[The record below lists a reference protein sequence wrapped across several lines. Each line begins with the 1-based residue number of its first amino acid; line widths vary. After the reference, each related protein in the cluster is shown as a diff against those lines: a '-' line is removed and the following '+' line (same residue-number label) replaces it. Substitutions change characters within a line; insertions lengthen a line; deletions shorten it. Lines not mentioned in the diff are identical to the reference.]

1 MLTNNDNCGTPAQNL
16 AYESTSCFYA
26 QGRDLKNLVNIG
38 TGGIGVFNAKFND
51 LAGLRN
57 LNYADASMD
66 ISLDAINR
74 LINFKVNIS
83 AVAGN
88 TIVLQPDGIYSAGGG
103 AGTFSYTTTLVN
115 TTPYTIV
122 PVTGWNMYLVDA
134 TVGNITINFPT
145 AVGTN
150 AVYTIKKTDA
160 TANTVILTPN
170 GAETIDGA
178 VSKTIRFQNT
188 SVDIHSDNA
197 NLYIM

>member
-1 MLTNNDNCGTPAQNL
+1 MLVNNDNCGTPAQNL
-16 AYESTSCFYA
+16 AYESTSCYYA

-88 TIVLQPDGIYSAGGG
+88 TITLNPDGLYSAGGG
-103 AGTFSYTTTLVN
+103 GGGGDTLS
-115 TTPYTIV
+115 PLLLM
-122 PVTGWNMYLVDA
+122 G
-134 TVGNITINFPT
+134 G
-145 AVGTN
+145 
-150 AVYTIKKTDA
+150 
-160 TANTVILTPN
+160 
-170 GAETIDGA
+170 
-178 VSKTIRFQNT
+178 
-188 SVDIHSDNA
+188 
-197 NLYIM
+197 